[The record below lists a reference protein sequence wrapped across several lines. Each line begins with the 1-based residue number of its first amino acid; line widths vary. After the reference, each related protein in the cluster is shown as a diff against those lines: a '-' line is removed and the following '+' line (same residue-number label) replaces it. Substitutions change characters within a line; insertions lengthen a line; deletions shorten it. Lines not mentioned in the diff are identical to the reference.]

1 MFGRCTACVAG
12 IVILALGAASAAQ
25 DAGPWQSA
33 EIVTFTDFDN
43 LEVKLDG
50 QKYKAFLVG
59 LRPLRETIQGKDE
72 QDRLRK
78 SVLAKLRKNSLSARV
93 ITKRGEVVGLSIDA
107 FGHHKNDFDHPW
119 DPGEYPYCWTGWFAY
134 NFNTYFLYTK
144 TTRFQDNFGDNT
156 LWRDKFAE
164 VACGMQEAE
173 RAAALV
179 KDFVKDLGDRRFA
192 TREAASK
199 KLKAIGWPAVRPLR
213 KAAASGDLE
222 TQRRAEQIIQAI
234 EAGAAPKG
242 QKNQAWAV
250 AGK

>member
-1 MFGRCTACVAG
+1 MFGCCTASVAG
-12 IVILALGAASAAQ
+12 IMFLALGAASAAQ

-33 EIVTFTDFDN
+33 QVVTFTDFDS

-50 QKYKAFLVG
+50 KTYKAFLVG
-59 LRPLRETIQGKDE
+59 LRPLRETA
-72 QDRLRK
+72 QDKVQRERLRK
-78 SVLAKLRKNSLSARV
+78 SILAKLRKNSLSARV
-93 ITKRGEVVGLSIDA
+93 ITKRGEVVGLSVDT

-119 DPGEYPYCWTGWFAY
+119 NPGEYPYCWTGWGAY

-144 TTRFQDNFGDNT
+144 TARFQNNFGDNT
-156 LWRDKFAE
+156 LWRDKFAG
-164 VACGMQEAE
+164 VACGMQGAE
-173 RAAALV
+173 RAAALI
-179 KDFVKDLGDRRFA
+179 KDLGDRRFA

-199 KLKAIGWPAVRPLR
+199 ALKAIGGPAVRPLQ

-234 EAGAAPKG
+234 AAGAAPKG
-242 QKNQAWAV
+242 QKNRAWSV